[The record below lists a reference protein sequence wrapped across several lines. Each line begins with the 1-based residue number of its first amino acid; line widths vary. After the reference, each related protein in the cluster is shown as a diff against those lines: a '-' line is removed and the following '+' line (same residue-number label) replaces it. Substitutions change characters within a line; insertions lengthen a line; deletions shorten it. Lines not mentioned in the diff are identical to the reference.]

1 MKVSGFE
8 GAEVEVGDDF
18 LDDEEWV
25 KFEEAETGRQ
35 VVTLLMGWE
44 TAEQFEAETRVRL
57 EGGAPS
63 WQSYSVRTP
72 RGRASRYP
80 SSRPRSAASRAFRA
94 RASRTSPGAWS
105 SSG

>member
-35 VVTLLMGWE
+35 V
-44 TAEQFEAETRVRL
+44 
-57 EGGAPS
+57 
-63 WQSYSVRTP
+63 
-72 RGRASRYP
+72 
-80 SSRPRSAASRAFRA
+80 RAFRA